1 MPLRRLLNFL
11 LSNCLWKNGELEVT
25 YRQPFD
31 TIVEMHREHE
41 KKKAADLPKSD
52 LFENWLP
59 EEDSVTTV
67 ETASPCVT
75 SPSDS

>member
-1 MPLRRLLNFL
+1 MNSDRDFTKQYLKLFVDRITIN
-11 LSNCLWKNGELEVT
+11 V
-25 YRQPFD
+25 RQVRIEGKPAN
-31 TIVEMHREHE
+31 IL
-41 KKKAADLPKSD
+41 AAMQNKTAVRDGVPTAVN
-52 LFENWLP
+52 NWLP